1 MKQVSAQGMPY
12 EAWKDNEYIESLVK
26 KLNENGANIIV
37 GSLDQLINWGRSNSL
52 WPLTFATSCCGIEF
66 VSLGAARYDMAR
78 FGWEVAR
85 ASPRQADF
93 MMVAGTIVHRMVP
106 VFRRLY
112 DQLAE
117 PKYVI
122 ACGSCAISGGP
133 FKKSYH
139 VAMGIEDIVPVDV
152 FVPGCPPRPEA
163 MIYGIM
169 QLSRKIKVEK
179 FFGGVNRQ
187 ESQEEFLKQHP
198 VPDVND

>member
-1 MKQVSAQGMPY
+1 
-12 EAWKDNEYIESLVK
+12 
-26 KLNENGANIIV
+26 
-37 GSLDQLINWGRSNSL
+37 
-52 WPLTFATSCCGIEF
+52 
-66 VSLGAARYDMAR
+66 
-78 FGWEVAR
+78 
-85 ASPRQADF
+85 
-93 MMVAGTIVHRMVP
+93 MMVAGTIVHRMAP

-187 ESQEEFLKQHP
+187 EKQQEFLAAHP
-198 VPDVND
+198 VPGVND

>member
-1 MKQVSAQGMPY
+1 MEINIKSMSYGDFQ
-12 EAWKDNEYIESLVK
+12 ENEYLEKMVSELQA
-26 KLNENGANIIV
+26 NGTNV
-37 GSLDQLINWGRSNSL
+37 VLGSLDKLINWGRSNSI

-66 VSLGAARYDMAR
+66 VSLGAARFDMAR

-85 ASPRQADF
+85 SSPRQADF

-133 FKKSYH
+133 FRNSYH
-139 VAMGIEDIVPVDV
+139 VARGIEDIVPVDV

-163 MIYGIM
+163 MIYGII
-169 QLSRKIKVEK
+169 QLSRKMKVER
-179 FFGGVNRQ
+179 FFGGVNRR
-187 ESQEEFLKQHP
+187 EDRKKFFAEHP
-198 VPDVND
+198 ECAD